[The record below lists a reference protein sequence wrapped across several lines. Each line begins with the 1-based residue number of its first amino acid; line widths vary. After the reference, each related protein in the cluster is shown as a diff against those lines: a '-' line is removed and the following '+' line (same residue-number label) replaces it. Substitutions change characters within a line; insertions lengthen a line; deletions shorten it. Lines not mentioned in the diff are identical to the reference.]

1 MHVLLIH
8 QYFLEEGDFGGSRFN
23 EMTKVWTDQGH
34 KVTVLAGMVHANGQE
49 KRKEYKGKFVV
60 EKQQGDVKVFRCHV
74 AESYNKNFIGRFLG
88 YLTFMFW
95 CFYAGVFK
103 TKEKYDQVLV
113 TSPPLFL
120 GLSGVLIAKIKKI
133 PFVFEIRD
141 LWPESAIDSGVLT
154 NGLLIKLSF
163 WAEKYIYK
171 KARLINVLTPAFRDK
186 LINTKNVSSSKII
199 YIPNACDFSL
209 SEKILANHSK
219 QELKKQMGWEGK
231 TVFTYV
237 GAHGI
242 ANHLVQIL
250 DAMEQITDKNI
261 QFNLIGGGMEKQKL
275 KDIAKSRGI
284 SNVVFINPVPKE
296 EVFKYI
302 IASDFGASVLKKVET
317 FKTIYSNKTFDYM
330 SCKTPVLLLID
341 GISRKLVADAD
352 CGAYAEPEN
361 TEQIVSTI
369 LNLASIEE
377 SEKQKMGTNGY
388 NYALKYFDRK
398 KLATNYSHELSKIKN

>member
-23 EMTKVWTDQGH
+23 EMTKVWTDEGH
-34 KVTVLAGMVHANGQE
+34 KVTVLAGMVHANGKE
-49 KRKEYKGKFVV
+49 KRPEYKGKYVV
-60 EKQQGDVKVFRCHV
+60 EKQQGNVKVYRCHV

-103 TKEKYDQVLV
+103 AKEKYDKVLV

-120 GLSGVLIAKIKKI
+120 GLSGALIARIKRI
-133 PFVFEIRD
+133 PFVVERRD
-141 LWPESAIDSGVLT
+141 VWPESAIDSGVLT
-154 NGLLIKLSF
+154 NGLLIKLSY
-163 WAEKYIYK
+163 WSEKFIYK
-171 KARLINVLTPAFRDK
+171 KATLINVLTPAFRDK
-186 LINTKNVSSSKII
+186 LINTKNIPASKII

-209 SEKILANHSK
+209 SEKILANYSK
-219 QELKKQMGWEGK
+219 NDLKKQMGWEGK

-242 ANHLVQIL
+242 ANHLIQIL
-250 DAMEQITDKNI
+250 NAMEHITDKNI
-261 QFNLIGGGMEKQKL
+261 LFNLIGSGMEKEKLQK
-275 KDIAKSRGI
+275 IAKEKGI
-284 SNVVFINPVPKE
+284 QNVAFIDPVPKE

-302 IASDFGASVLKKVET
+302 IASDFGASVLKKVDT

-369 LNLASIEE
+369 LNLARLEE
-377 SEKQKMGTNGY
+377 SEVERLGGNGY
-388 NYALKYFDRK
+388 QYALKHFDRH
-398 KLATNYSHELSKIKN
+398 KLATFYSQELEKITN